1 MSLGRPTSAPHPNRA
16 PLDKGLAE
24 NVLELRS
31 TLTKYT
37 QELDERAAEKKR
49 LLAIQADFRRHLAW
63 QKQRKQTL
71 QRNHERLFNE
81 RTWLDGKSAEVGQ
94 DVTLLSNE
102 LRQCKAEVDKLKAER
117 DAQAETLLIAREEAK
132 LEISSLGSMQEL
144 CTQATKALSVHT
156 VRARPRPPPPR
167 RTHRA
172 AHRAAA
178 ARPPTDPPA
187 PPAARARRVQVA
199 GREREAARGALQGP
213 DRGARVP
220 RQRAGGGGALTV
232 YSLFVIL
239 RRANFPTA
247 LIDSSSDLLRI
258 KRGIFAKYS
267 LWPPS

>member
-167 RTHRA
+167 HARRAARPRA
-172 AHRAAA
+172 AHHAAA
-178 ARPPTDPPA
+178 ARPPIERSLSVDSASATSTSRRPRA
-187 PPAARARRVQVA
+187 RGSTRCAARTGSRSSRTASTGWRR
-199 GREREAARGALQGP
+199 GRSKL
-213 DRGARVP
+213 
-220 RQRAGGGGALTV
+220 
-232 YSLFVIL
+232 
-239 RRANFPTA
+239 
-247 LIDSSSDLLRI
+247 LLRCNDEST
-258 KRGIFAKYS
+258 AA
-267 LWPPS
+267 

>member
-167 RTHRA
+167 HARRA

-178 ARPPTDPPA
+178 ARPPIEPPL
-187 PPAARARRVQVA
+187 RRQ
-199 GREREAARGALQGP
+199 RERDEYKSQAESARQHAVRCKDRIEELAYRVNGLAAGAL
-213 DRGARVP
+213 
-220 RQRAGGGGALTV
+220 
-232 YSLFVIL
+232 
-239 RRANFPTA
+239 
-247 LIDSSSDLLRI
+247 
-258 KRGIFAKYS
+258 
-267 LWPPS
+267 

>member
-102 LRQCKAEVDKLKAER
+102 LRQCKTEVDKLKAER

-156 VRARPRPPPPR
+156 VRAGR
-167 RTHRA
+167 
-172 AHRAAA
+172 
-178 ARPPTDPPA
+178 
-187 PPAARARRVQVA
+187 ARARRRDTRTA
-199 GREREAARGALQGP
+199 PHGPAAPR
-213 DRGARVP
+213 RRRVP
-220 RQRAGGGGALTV
+220 AH
-232 YSLFVIL
+232 
-239 RRANFPTA
+239 
-247 LIDSSSDLLRI
+247 
-258 KRGIFAKYS
+258 
-267 LWPPS
+267 

>member
-102 LRQCKAEVDKLKAER
+102 LRQCKTEVDKLKAER

-178 ARPPTDPPA
+178 ARPPIERSLSVRSASATSTSRRPRA
-187 PPAARARRVQVA
+187 RGSTRCAARTGSRSSRTASTGWRR
-199 GREREAARGALQGP
+199 GRSDG
-213 DRGARVP
+213 
-220 RQRAGGGGALTV
+220 T
-232 YSLFVIL
+232 SLV
-239 RRANFPTA
+239 
-247 LIDSSSDLLRI
+247 
-258 KRGIFAKYS
+258 
-267 LWPPS
+267 

>member
-16 PLDKGLAE
+16 PLEKGLAE

-102 LRQCKAEVDKLKAER
+102 LRQCKTEVDKLKAER

-156 VRARPRPPPPR
+156 VRARPRRRRRTRAPRRRTAAPPTAPPPR
-167 RTHRA
+167 
-172 AHRAAA
+172 
-178 ARPPTDPPA
+178 ARPLSA
-187 PPAARARRVQVA
+187 PSPSTARARRVQVA

-232 YSLFVIL
+232 YFSL
-239 RRANFPTA
+239 
-247 LIDSSSDLLRI
+247 
-258 KRGIFAKYS
+258 
-267 LWPPS
+267 

>member
-102 LRQCKAEVDKLKAER
+102 LRQCKTEVDKLKAER

-156 VRARPRPPPPR
+156 VRARYAPAAAAHAHRRAAPPR
-167 RTHRA
+167 R
-172 AHRAAA
+172 
-178 ARPPTDPPA
+178 PP
-187 PPAARARRVQVA
+187 RR
-199 GREREAARGALQGP
+199 
-213 DRGARVP
+213 
-220 RQRAGGGGALTV
+220 
-232 YSLFVIL
+232 
-239 RRANFPTA
+239 RRAPA
-247 LIDSSSDLLRI
+247 H
-258 KRGIFAKYS
+258 
-267 LWPPS
+267 

>member
-102 LRQCKAEVDKLKAER
+102 LRQCKTEVDKLKAER

-156 VRARPRPPPPR
+156 VRARPRPPPPPR

-178 ARPPTDPPA
+178 ARPPIERSLSVRSASATSTSRRPRA
-187 PPAARARRVQVA
+187 RGSTRCAARTGSRSSRTASTGWRR
-199 GREREAARGALQGP
+199 GRSKL
-213 DRGARVP
+213 
-220 RQRAGGGGALTV
+220 
-232 YSLFVIL
+232 L
-239 RRANFPTA
+239 RRRNDEST
-247 LIDSSSDLLRI
+247 IT
-258 KRGIFAKYS
+258 
-267 LWPPS
+267 

>member
-102 LRQCKAEVDKLKAER
+102 LRQCKTEVDKLKAER

-156 VRARPRPPPPR
+156 VRARARPPPLHATHAPLRPATPPR
-167 RTHRA
+167 
-172 AHRAAA
+172 
-178 ARPPTDPPA
+178 ARPLSPPS
-187 PPAARARRVQVA
+187 PPCAARARRVQVA
-199 GREREAARGALQGP
+199 GREREAACGALQGP

-232 YSLFVIL
+232 YFSL
-239 RRANFPTA
+239 
-247 LIDSSSDLLRI
+247 
-258 KRGIFAKYS
+258 
-267 LWPPS
+267 

>member
-102 LRQCKAEVDKLKAER
+102 LRQCKTEVDKLKAER

-156 VRARPRPPPPR
+156 VRARPRPYTRTAPPS
-167 RTHRA
+167 
-172 AHRAAA
+172 AAA
-178 ARPPTDPPA
+178 APPIERSSPS
-187 PPAARARRVQVA
+187 AARARRVQVA
-199 GREREAARGALQGP
+199 GRARGSTRCATRTRSSRTASTGWR
-213 DRGARVP
+213 RGR
-220 RQRAGGGGALTV
+220 
-232 YSLFVIL
+232 
-239 RRANFPTA
+239 
-247 LIDSSSDLLRI
+247 SDGKNYCVR
-258 KRGIFAKYS
+258 
-267 LWPPS
+267 WH

>member
-102 LRQCKAEVDKLKAER
+102 LRQCKTEVDKLKAER

-156 VRARPRPPPPR
+156 VRARAP
-167 RTHRA
+167 
-172 AHRAAA
+172 AAA
-178 ARPPTDPPA
+178 ARYTRTA
-187 PPAARARRVQVA
+187 PHGPAAPLPPPRPPIERSLSVRSASATSTSRRPRARGSTRC
-199 GREREAARGALQGP
+199 AARTGSRSSRTASTGWR
-213 DRGARVP
+213 RGRSK
-220 RQRAGGGGALTV
+220 L
-232 YSLFVIL
+232 L
-239 RRANFPTA
+239 RRRNDEST
-247 LIDSSSDLLRI
+247 IT
-258 KRGIFAKYS
+258 
-267 LWPPS
+267 

>member
-94 DVTLLSNE
+94 TS
-102 LRQCKAEVDKLKAER
+102 RC
-117 DAQAETLLIAREEAK
+117 
-132 LEISSLGSMQEL
+132 S
-144 CTQATKALSVHT
+144 
-156 VRARPRPPPPR
+156 
-167 RTHRA
+167 RTSCA
-172 AHRAAA
+172 S
-178 ARPPTDPPA
+178 
-187 PPAARARRVQVA
+187 ARR
-199 GREREAARGALQGP
+199 RW
-213 DRGARVP
+213 
-220 RQRAGGGGALTV
+220 T
-232 YSLFVIL
+232 S
-239 RRANFPTA
+239 
-247 LIDSSSDLLRI
+247 
-258 KRGIFAKYS
+258 
-267 LWPPS
+267 